1 MRMRIPDATASP
13 ERINPAQG
21 IWTSTK
27 GTTPVAINQIP
38 SNVVPQPFVFLHI
51 MTSLHQQ

>member
-1 MRMRIPDATASP
+1 MRMRIPDAMASP